1 MAARA
6 QRQMSPFNT
15 KVMAEVM
22 SSARVSD
29 ARLRLCL
36 LCLSSTSQ
44 DEFASDGLDDSV
56 LQQLQAVRV
65 TSLVPHF
72 VPELFRSAGRR
83 RCSSR
88 LRRQPLARPPR
99 LRLSSSRPLR
109 LRPRSRRY
117 VAAQWPDS
125 DCRD

>member
-65 TSLVPHF
+65 ASLAPHF
-72 VPELFRSAGRR
+72 VLSSACSAGRR

-88 LRRQPLARPPR
+88 LQRRPLARPPR
-99 LRLSSSRPLR
+99 PRLSSSRPLR
-109 LRPRSRRY
+109 LRPRSRRC
-117 VAAQWPDS
+117 VAAQWADR